1 MNSIKEQ
8 KIFTEN
14 PEEEM
19 WRTILQFSYPANIRR
34 YIEEKGFNSDDKLI
48 ECISGSILQSY
59 EYYNACKTS
68 NLQISPLL
76 LYYGTTNLLY
86 GMTNLLTGKINE
98 IRNHGMHIQ
107 LDDNYKYIAETS
119 IRFENYDNGGVHVF
133 CKALNVPVNLTRY
146 GEWTVK
152 ELLGSIAEIYDDYY
166 RCYSATESY
175 VIPLEVTRTENGTI
189 EKVELSRFDINGFK
203 NMFSKVK
210 GSGKSYL
217 NPTVRSMED
226 EKYLILRH
234 KINGKSIAEISYSDQ
249 PYLQVGHS
257 KNGNLITLPTLFYM
271 YIVLFAFGSLCRY
284 NPEKWNPFVRND
296 STGERLLVEKLLYF
310 ARRMIP
316 NMILNTIYGCR
327 MCFVD
332 EKYHINNTI
341 KVVNEHEV
349 KDLIKKELDF
359 QRRIEEVGKNA
370 I

>member
-119 IRFENYDNGGVHVF
+119 I
-133 CKALNVPVNLTRY
+133 
-146 GEWTVK
+146 
-152 ELLGSIAEIYDDYY
+152 
-166 RCYSATESY
+166 
-175 VIPLEVTRTENGTI
+175 
-189 EKVELSRFDINGFK
+189 
-203 NMFSKVK
+203 MFF
-210 GSGKSYL
+210 
-217 NPTVRSMED
+217 VRHLMFR
-226 EKYLILRH
+226 LILQGMV
-234 KINGKSIAEISYSDQ
+234 NG
-249 PYLQVGHS
+249 LL
-257 KNGNLITLPTLFYM
+257 KNY
-271 YIVLFAFGSLCRY
+271 
-284 NPEKWNPFVRND
+284 WD
-296 STGERLLVEKLLYF
+296 RLLKFMMIIIDVILLQNL
-310 ARRMIP
+310 M
-316 NMILNTIYGCR
+316 L
-327 MCFVD
+327 
-332 EKYHINNTI
+332 YH
-341 KVVNEHEV
+341 
-349 KDLIKKELDF
+349 
-359 QRRIEEVGKNA
+359 
-370 I
+370 